1 MIKTQTIIQG
11 LAVQQTPPQTLS
23 LADHKGWFPRFHND
37 RDI

>member
-23 LADHKGWFPRFHND
+23 LADQGWFPHFHND